1 MMSTTVDISIIILFK
16 QKDERFQQAVSSSQ
30 FAREIITVENKEITN
45 FSQVRN
51 EALKKAT
58 QEWVFFLDSDEVIVP
73 ESIVKIKKIIK
84 DNLFDGATVTRK
96 DIFYHRIINHGE
108 AGNKKLLRMGKK
120 DRMIWKRPV
129 HEVAEIKGVVNNSNI
144 EIIHYAHS
152 SLNDFL
158 TSIVNYAEIE
168 AKYRTQSNQKTNLF
182 SLIIFPLGKFV
193 ANYLVKRGFLD
204 GWRGLSY
211 ALMMSLHSF
220 SVRIFQYELKS

>member
-16 QKDERFQQAVSSSQ
+16 QKDKKFQQAVSSSQ
-30 FAREIITVENKEITN
+30 FATEIITVENKKIAN

-51 EALKKAT
+51 QALKKVT

-84 DNLFDGATVTRK
+84 DNLFDGVTVKRK
-96 DIFYHRIINHGE
+96 DIFYHQIISYGE
-108 AGNKKLLRMGKK
+108 AGNIKLLRMGKK
-120 DRMIWKRPV
+120 DKMIWKRPV
-129 HEVAEIKGVVNNSNI
+129 HELAEIKGVVNNSNI

-168 AKYRTQSNQKTNLF
+168 AKYRTQLNKKTNLI
-182 SLIIFPLGKFV
+182 SLIIFPVGKFI
-193 ANYLVKRGFLD
+193 ANYLIKRGFLD

>member
-58 QEWVFFLDSDEVIVP
+58 QEWVFFLDSDEVIAP